1 MFAPISNKSVSILSR
16 RAGLV
21 GRACMVAGLLAATFV
36 LAGSAK
42 LYGED
47 RPAQRKVA
55 PLYPPA
61 AKALRVEGVVKV
73 TATIAPD
80 GAVTKAEAK
89 GGNRLLGDAA
99 VDAIKKWK
107 FATASAESTQD
118 IDVAF
123 KLN

>member
-1 MFAPISNKSVSILSR
+1 MFRPINAQTVPSLAR
-16 RAGLV
+16 RAGFV
-21 GRACMVAGLLAATFV
+21 SRACVIAGLVAANFV
-36 LAGSAK
+36 VLGSTS
-42 LYGED
+42 LYGEE
-47 RPAQRKVA
+47 RAPQRKVA

-107 FATASAESTQD
+107 FASAGSETTQD
-118 IDVAF
+118 VEVVF